1 VLVFD
6 VRRLASASPTSAA
19 PPLVATLARP
29 RPGLGACFDAEGG
42 LVVAGGGAKGAPAAR
57 WVCSALAA
65 AAVAEASAAH
75 AADDKRPTPRPAC
88 EKPSGSRRAPR
99 GATTT
104 RAAGRRL
111 VVLRR
116 RWREKNWG
124 GEFL

>member
-29 RPGLGACFDAEGG
+29 RPGLGACFDADGG

-75 AADDKRPTPRPAC
+75 AADDERPTPRPAR
-88 EKPSGSRRAPR
+88 EKPKRQPSGAKGRNHNKGR
-99 GATTT
+99 GQT
-104 RAAGRRL
+104 GSSY
-111 VVLRR
+111 
-116 RWREKNWG
+116 
-124 GEFL
+124 